1 MTPALF
7 IKLGDRIFMTR
18 KGGKKKAFFMV
29 TSEIFDP
36 INAGGLTTMFCFRTI
51 GIREASKQ
59 PSEA

>member
-1 MTPALF
+1 
-7 IKLGDRIFMTR
+7 MTR